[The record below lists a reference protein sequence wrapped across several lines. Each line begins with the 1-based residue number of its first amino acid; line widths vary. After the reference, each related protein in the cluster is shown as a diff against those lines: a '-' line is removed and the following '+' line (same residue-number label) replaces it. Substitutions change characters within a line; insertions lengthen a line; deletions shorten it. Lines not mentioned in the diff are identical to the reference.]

1 MSTSDTQDVRQK
13 CHGIRVSKKLFQGMS
28 AAERYAFNAGDA
40 RAYVHECLRNARDS
54 EGLVRTHWVRSA
66 RYWWK
71 RYCHALSQM
80 RTYQKK
86 WRSEAA

>member
-1 MSTSDTQDVRQK
+1 MNASTQDAPKKSRGV
-13 CHGIRVSKKLFQGMS
+13 RVSQKMFRGMS
-28 AAERYAFNAGDA
+28 SEVRYAFDAGDA
-40 RAYVHECLRNARDS
+40 RAYVHECLRHARDS
-54 EGLVRTHWVRSA
+54 EGLVRTHWVKSA

-71 RYCHALSQM
+71 RYRHALSQM